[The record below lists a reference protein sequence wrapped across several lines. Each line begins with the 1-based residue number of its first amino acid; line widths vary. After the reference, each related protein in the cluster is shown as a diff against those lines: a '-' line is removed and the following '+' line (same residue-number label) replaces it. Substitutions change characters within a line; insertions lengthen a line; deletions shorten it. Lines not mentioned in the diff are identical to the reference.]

1 MEYAKPPKDVWEASF
16 KEQIAKGAYNT
27 SPVESL
33 VRTAAYH
40 MRDRYPDGDYSKLH
54 FLEMGCGAGPNLK
67 WVAEKGVNISGVDI
81 STTVLELCRQNLVAA
96 GFEKKIVK
104 LAEASVTDVPLP
116 DASVDGIFESCVFQ
130 HLDKKDRIKAFSEVR
145 RLLKPGGAF
154 FGNMLDSRHDVYQ
167 MNKAKTLP
175 SDPGT
180 LLLEQGGASFY
191 LTNQGLT
198 HFYSREDLEEL
209 LKGFSVVDPSQTIYY
224 LPRFEAAKR
233 GYKEPYMQSM
243 WTVYAVK

>member
-1 MEYAKPPKDVWEASF
+1 MEYAKPPKENWEESF
-16 KEQIAKGAYNT
+16 KEQIAKQAYNT

-40 MRDRYPDGDYSKLH
+40 LRDRHPDGDYSKLH

-67 WVAEKGVNISGVDI
+67 WLAEKGVKVSGVDI
-81 STTVLELCRQNLVAA
+81 APTVLALCKKSLLAA
-96 GFEKKIVK
+96 GLESRIGG
-104 LAEASVTDVPLP
+104 LLEASVTDVPLP

-130 HLDKKDRIKAFSEVR
+130 HLNFQDRKKAFAEVK

-154 FGNMLDSRHDVYQ
+154 FGNMMDSRHEVFQ
-167 MNKAKTLP
+167 RRKSEALP
-175 SDPGT
+175 DDPGT
-180 LLLEQGGASFY
+180 LLLEEGGARFY

-198 HFYSREDLEEL
+198 HFYSREEFDEL
-209 LKGFSVVDPSQTIYY
+209 LAGFSVIDPSQTIYY
-224 LPRFEAAKR
+224 LPKFEAAKR
-233 GYKEPYMQSM
+233 GYKEPYLQSM